1 MDGLRGG
8 LLASTAT
15 AALGLG
21 TMGFADPS
29 ICSIDGGDEGGG
41 GAGALLDD
49 DDPPAAPA
57 ADPPA
62 ADPPAA
68 DPPAADPPA
77 ADLDF
82 AWANGVKAEAGEGE
96 DASNLDWLKG
106 TKVKDLDSLVKIAR
120 DNQKA
125 LRESGRVKIPGADAK
140 PEEIAAFRE
149 AMGVPDKAEGY
160 EIKLPE
166 GLDGEKYEL
175 DGKFLNPMRDVALAH
190 NVSKAA
196 FEAFADEFMKQQVSR
211 CGGASR
217 DQQHGPRRAR

>member
-1 MDGLRGG
+1 MK
-8 LLASTAT
+8 AA
-15 AALGLG
+15 AALARCS
-21 TMGFADPS
+21 TMTIRPRRRLQ
-29 ICSIDGGDEGGG
+29 IR
-41 GAGALLDD
+41 
-49 DDPPAAPA
+49 PPRILRLQIRRLQP
-57 ADPPA
+57 
-62 ADPPAA
+62 
-68 DPPAADPPA
+68 PPA

-166 GLDGEKYEL
+166 GLDGEKYEV
-175 DGKFLNPMRDVALAH
+175 DGKFLNPLRDVALAH
-190 NVSKAA
+190 NVRQSGVRRRSPMSSCATG
-196 FEAFADEFMKQQVSR
+196 R
-211 CGGASR
+211 CGGAKPR
-217 DQQHGPRRAR
+217 PTTRPATRTLNRGAPRRR